1 MIQVAQTRHVNLL
14 KSFCIRK
21 QIQSSAIFQCDFC
34 PIISLS
40 LRRMLVVG
48 QILLH
53 LTLRYFP
60 PNTIAFMKIS
70 ANKLKRQEFIQVFQ
84 PKLTNMLKS
93 WKFHTITDHMT
104 SLGNKCKFP
113 NHGQSRG
120 KNGMFQSTIDNCY
133 CSRKM
138 STLRTNDMWI
148 YPSRFD
154 RQHLFK
160 VIYGR

>member
-21 QIQSSAIFQCDFC
+21 QIQSSAIFQCNFP
-34 PIISLS
+34 PIILLC

-70 ANKLKRQEFIQVFQ
+70 ANKLKRQEFIQVYQ
-84 PKLTNMLKS
+84 PKLTNIVKS
-93 WKFHTITDHMT
+93 LKFHIIADMT
-104 SLGNKCKFP
+104 SLGIKCKFP
-113 NHGQSRG
+113 THGLFRG
-120 KNGMFQSTIDNCY
+120 KKWHVSKYHRQLLLQPKMLHTSNEWHEFTCHDPTINTL
-133 CSRKM
+133 SR
-138 STLRTNDMWI
+138 
-148 YPSRFD
+148 
-154 RQHLFK
+154 
-160 VIYGR
+160 